1 MQPFKYVRAATPE
14 AALAAAKDEE
24 VVYLAG
30 GTTLVDLMRLDV
42 IRPRVVVDINGTP
55 LAAIEERGDGLRLGA
70 MARNSDVAYHPAVA
84 RDYPV
89 LSEAL
94 LAGASP
100 QLRNMATVGGNI
112 LQRTRCTYFRD
123 RVWGCNKRQPGAG
136 CSAIDGDTR
145 MHAILG
151 AGDDCIAAHPSD
163 MCVALAALDAS
174 VHTKR
179 IDGRERSIPFN
190 DFHTL
195 PAGHPDVENVL
206 DPGELILW
214 VDVPAAPFA
223 ARSHYV
229 KVRDR
234 ASYAFALASAAVCV
248 DVQRG
253 VVRAARVALGGVA
266 TKPWRSS
273 AAEAELVG
281 KAPSIDVF
289 RHAGAAAVESAR
301 PRKDN
306 AFKVELAQRTLV
318 RALREVTGVS

>member
-1 MQPFKYVRAATPE
+1 
-14 AALAAAKDEE
+14 
-24 VVYLAG
+24 
-30 GTTLVDLMRLDV
+30 
-42 IRPRVVVDINGTP
+42 
-55 LAAIEERGDGLRLGA
+55 
-70 MARNSDVAYHPAVA
+70 VA

-123 RVWGCNKRQPGAG
+123 RVWDCNKRQPNAG

-151 AGDDCIAAHPSD
+151 GGDDCIAAHPSD

-174 VHTKR
+174 VYTKR
-179 IDGRERSIPFN
+179 TDGRERSIPFN

-214 VDVPAAPFA
+214 VEVPAASFA

-248 DVQRG
+248 DVQAG
-253 VVRAARVALGGVA
+253 TVRAARVALGGVA

-281 KAPSIDVF
+281 KAPSLDVF
-289 RHAGAAAVESAR
+289 RRAGAAAVEGAR

-306 AFKVELAQRTLV
+306 AFKVELVQRTLV